1 MNENIWITEP
11 SMLIK
16 EYDDI
21 KISQSHTFVKNL
33 NNLSKIII
41 YITIIGFI
49 LTRKTTIILSG
60 IFSLAVFIGVY
71 YLRKHNLKQGFE
83 VNGHNMEESKISK
96 KKLEDFHPITPDNP
110 MGNVMPGDYVKN
122 PERNSAPPSYD
133 KTVTDS
139 INTVTK
145 KMLNEKNSSNSKFE
159 QKLFRDLGDNY
170 KFEESMMNFYTTPSS
185 QIPNNQGEFAKF
197 CYGNMPSCKEGN
209 EFACS
214 KKDLRYI
221 NY

>member
-21 KISQSHTFVKNL
+21 TISQNHTFVKNL

-41 YITIIGFI
+41 YITIIGFF
-49 LTRKTTIILSG
+49 LTRKTTIIVSG

-96 KKLEDFHPITPDNP
+96 KKT
-110 MGNVMPGDYVKN
+110 
-122 PERNSAPPSYD
+122 
-133 KTVTDS
+133 
-139 INTVTK
+139 
-145 KMLNEKNSSNSKFE
+145 
-159 QKLFRDLGDNY
+159 
-170 KFEESMMNFYTTPSS
+170 
-185 QIPNNQGEFAKF
+185 
-197 CYGNMPSCKEGN
+197 
-209 EFACS
+209 
-214 KKDLRYI
+214 
-221 NY
+221 

>member
-21 KISQSHTFVKNL
+21 TISQNHTFVKNL

-41 YITIIGFI
+41 YITIIGFF
-49 LTRKTTIILSG
+49 LTRKTTIIVSG

-96 KKLEDFHPITPDNP
+96 KKLEDFHPISPDNP
-110 MGNVMPGDYVKN
+110 MGNVMPGDYLEN
-122 PERNSAPPSYD
+122 HLA
-133 KTVTDS
+133 
-139 INTVTK
+139 
-145 KMLNEKNSSNSKFE
+145 
-159 QKLFRDLGDNY
+159 
-170 KFEESMMNFYTTPSS
+170 
-185 QIPNNQGEFAKF
+185 
-197 CYGNMPSCKEGN
+197 
-209 EFACS
+209 
-214 KKDLRYI
+214 
-221 NY
+221 